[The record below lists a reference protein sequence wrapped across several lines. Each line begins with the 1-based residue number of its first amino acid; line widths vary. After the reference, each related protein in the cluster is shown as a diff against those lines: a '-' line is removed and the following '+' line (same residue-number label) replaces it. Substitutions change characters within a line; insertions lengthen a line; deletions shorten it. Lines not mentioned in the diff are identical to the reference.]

1 MVAPI
6 LGTCMLGAGAM
17 SATVIHYASGGDSAS
32 YGQFFTGTYIID
44 TYPVHSASGTAA
56 STLLRSILSSL
67 APLLSKKMYDRLEV
81 GWTLFFLATIVLVV
95 APVPWIVYCF
105 GEGWRKPERLSRV
118 AMSEVSATG
127 RRNAGDTDSW
137 SELPVVVGKQQV

>member
-95 APVPWIVYCF
+95 APVPWIVYCL
-105 GEGWRKPERLSRV
+105 GRAGGSLKD
-118 AMSEVSATG
+118 SA
-127 RRNAGDTDSW
+127 
-137 SELPVVVGKQQV
+137 ELL